1 MFGMKRK
8 KELEELNDYLTR
20 ILSGETTL
28 PPLENKEGELSIL
41 RSNIYKAVGRL
52 INIKDYEQESK
63 INLANAM
70 ADISHQLKTPLTSIT
85 VMNDL
90 LKDET
95 DEEKRKEFIEI
106 QSAQIEKM
114 NWLVQNL
121 LKISKIDSGSVTL
134 KQEKV
139 SLSELV
145 SVSLEPLLVLLELKK
160 INVINEEGTAA
171 GTTVN
176 CDKKWTAEA
185 LTNILKNCAE
195 HMEEGGTLSLSYED
209 NNIYCA
215 LRIEDNGSGIAV
227 EDLPHIFERFYRGK
241 NSSPDSV
248 GIGLALS
255 NTIIEKQKGEI
266 LVESEEGVGTVFT
279 VKFYKTVI

>member
-1 MFGMKRK
+1 MFGRKRK

-28 PPLENKEGELSIL
+28 PPLENEEGELSIL
-41 RSNIYKAVGRL
+41 RSNIYKAVSRL
-52 INIKDYEQESK
+52 INIKDYEKESK
-63 INLANAM
+63 INLANSM

-90 LKDET
+90 LRDEKDE
-95 DEEKRKEFIEI
+95 ERRKEFIEI
-106 QSAQIEKM
+106 QGAQIEKM

-121 LKISKIDSGSVTL
+121 LKISKIDAGSVTL

-139 SLSELV
+139 SLNELV
-145 SVSLEPLLVLLELKK
+145 KDSLDPLLVMLELKK
-160 INVINEEGTAA
+160 INVINDEDEASHA
-171 GTTVN
+171 FIN
-176 CDKKWTAEA
+176 CDKKWTLEA
-185 LTNILKNCAE
+185 VTNIMKNCAE
-195 HMEEGGTLSLSYED
+195 HMDEGGTLSLSYED
-209 NNIYCA
+209 NNIYSA
-215 LRIEDNGSGIAV
+215 IKIKDNGSGIAK

-241 NSSPDSV
+241 NSSADSV

-266 LVESEEGVGTVFT
+266 LVESEVGEGSIFT
-279 VKFYKTVI
+279 VKFYKSII